1 MASSPY
7 ASALGRFKA
16 LQPTLLP
23 KELYGPLVQARDLPD
38 ELKLLEP
45 TVYGPELAKA
55 GATTRGT
62 GVFDSAVNRVLVHRL
77 KLVQESAPFAGRS
90 LVRAYMKRW
99 DIENI
104 SLILSSKAENR
115 PLAEVENQ
123 LVSSREIPAGLAA
136 GPLTLDD
143 LRQLLAQPTL
153 DAVVQQLV
161 KFGYGGPLLPLLEE
175 YERTHNIFPL
185 LAALWRQYYHD
196 IVDNAR
202 FFQGDEWVIREF
214 IKSEIDERNVLL
226 LLKGKDADLPLD
238 TVLGRFLEGGKL
250 GREKVAD
257 LYNAKNVAE
266 LVQQL
271 EGSYPSLTEGLTDYT
286 ENRSLVG
293 FESALV
299 RERVVRELR
308 RLRTF
313 PLSISI
319 LFSFL
324 LLSELERA
332 DLRRIIY
339 GKLYGVPNDEIS
351 KSLVLPRL

>member
-7 ASALGRFKA
+7 ASSLGRFKS
-16 LQPTLLP
+16 LSPTLLP
-23 KELYGPLVQARDLPD
+23 KELYGPLVQARDLSD

-55 GATTRGT
+55 GATNRGT
-62 GVFDSAVNRVLVHRL
+62 SVFEIAVNWVLVHRL
-77 KLVQESAPFAGRS
+77 RLVQESAPFAGRS
-90 LVRAYMKRW
+90 LIRSYLKRW

-104 SLILSSKAENR
+104 SLILAAKAENR
-115 PLAEVENQ
+115 PLAEVSNQ

-143 LRQLLAQPTL
+143 LRQLMAQPTL
-153 DAVVQQLV
+153 DAVVAQLV

-175 YERTHNIFPL
+175 YQRTHNIFPL
-185 LAALWRQYYHD
+185 LAALWKQYYHD
-196 IVDNAR
+196 ILENAR

-214 IKSEIDERNVLL
+214 IRSEIDERNLLL

-238 TVLGRFLEGGKL
+238 TVMGRFLDGGKL
-250 GREKVAD
+250 SRDKVPD
-257 LYNAKNVAE
+257 LYNVRSVPE
-266 LVQQL
+266 LVSQL
-271 EGSYPSLTEGLTDYT
+271 EPQYAGLNEGLAAYG

-293 FESALV
+293 FETSVV

-308 RLRTF
+308 RLKTF

-324 LLSELERA
+324 LVSELERA

-339 GKLYGVPNDEIS
+339 GKQYGVPNDDVAKTLI
-351 KSLVLPRL
+351 VPRL